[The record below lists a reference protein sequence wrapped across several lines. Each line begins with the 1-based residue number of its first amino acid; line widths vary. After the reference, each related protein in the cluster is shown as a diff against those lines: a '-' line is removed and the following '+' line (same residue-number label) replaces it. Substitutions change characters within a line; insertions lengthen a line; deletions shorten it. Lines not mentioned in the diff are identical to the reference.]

1 MSGKS
6 KEKDEK
12 TRKTE
17 IHDIIKQQL
26 FDYVKD
32 NKITQEEL
40 ARRLGVSTSTI
51 SRWHNGQTSTPP
63 VYQLPKVARL
73 LGTTVDGLLSGK
85 KIAVRDDLCSTYS
98 QALLAIIELS
108 DKLLIPPASDDPF
121 LNWLLYQK
129 LEVSNMKMVSDEKK
143 AAWLDK
149 VLVDYNKPLLSVY
162 LTQFIELFKYVYKE
176 ITEYDTYLSVFNL
189 FQGYEDGATRDE
201 IDSLIKRWHDS
212 IANETGEFKHL
223 TIPHGGGDMMFDI
236 DENGKVRTVEKPRYV
251 EAVPD
256 ESFEV
261 DPDSLPSL
269 FEQI

>member
-6 KEKDEK
+6 KEKDER

-40 ARRLGVSTSTI
+40 ARRLEVSTSTI
-51 SRWHNGQTSTPP
+51 SRWHNVQTSTPP

-85 KIAVRDDLCSTYS
+85 KIAVSDDLCSTYS
-98 QALLAIIELS
+98 QAFLAIIELS
-108 DKLLIPPASDDPF
+108 DKLLIPPTSDDPF
-121 LNWLLYQK
+121 LNWLLFQK

-149 VLVDYNKPLLSVY
+149 VLVDFNQPLLSIY
-162 LTQFIELFKYVYKE
+162 LTQFIELFKCEYKE
-176 ITEYDTYLSVFNL
+176 INEYDTYLSVFNL
-189 FQGYEDGATRDE
+189 FQGYEDGSTKKE

-212 IANETGEFKHL
+212 LLNETGEFKYA
-223 TIPHGGGDMMFDI
+223 TVPYGGGDMMYDI

-251 EAVPD
+251 EGQWD
-256 ESFEV
+256 ESL
-261 DPDSLPSL
+261 DPDAEPYLS
-269 FEQI
+269 